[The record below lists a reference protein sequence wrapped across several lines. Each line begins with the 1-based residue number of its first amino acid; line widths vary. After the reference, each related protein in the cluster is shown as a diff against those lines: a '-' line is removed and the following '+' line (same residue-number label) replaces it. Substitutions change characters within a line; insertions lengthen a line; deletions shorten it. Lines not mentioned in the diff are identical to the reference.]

1 MKNLV
6 KIAGVI
12 FVVNRLFTHV
22 TPATPLFSSIYFI
35 TEYFWQ
41 LLLVFGIASYGT
53 SKEDKTLFLYLLP
66 FVACE
71 LVYTALY
78 WLGFI
83 EYHSTLEGFVF
94 INIEAF
100 LTFGYFVISQYDELK
115 TNWKKITKILSA
127 ILIID
132 AFILSLHW
140 LKYL

>member
-1 MKNLV
+1 MKNVV

-12 FVVNRLFTHV
+12 FVVNRLFTHI
-22 TPATPLFSSIYFI
+22 TPATSLFSSIYFI

-41 LLLVFGIASYGT
+41 LLLVFGIASNGV
-53 SKEDKTLFLYLLP
+53 SKQDKTFFLYLLP
-66 FVACE
+66 FFLCE
-71 LVYTALY
+71 FVYTALY

-83 EYHSTLEGFVF
+83 NYHSTLEGFVF

-100 LTFGYFVISQYDELK
+100 LTFGYFVASQYEEIK
-115 TNWKKITKILSA
+115 SNWQKIAKILST

-132 AFILSLHW
+132 VFILSLHW